1 MSDSVISPLH
11 SETVVLEPRKKL
23 SKRITKKR
31 TSALSNE
38 SEDIFDPLTFNTEQQ
53 KAYNKTLKAREK
65 YHNALEHFRSLF
77 PTTGGRK
84 TRGRKTRGRKYR

>member
-1 MSDSVISPLH
+1 MSESAIINPLH
-11 SETVVLEPRKKL
+11 SETPISEPRKL
-23 SKRITKKR
+23 LKRITKKR
-31 TSALSNE
+31 TSAFSNE

-65 YHNALEHFRSLF
+65 YHKALDHFRSLF

-84 TRGRKTRGRKYR
+84 TRGRKYR